1 MKGWTSCLAGLSL
14 LLVAFAARADD
25 SAPGETS
32 LGTLTEAETTR
43 LGTIAGGR
51 CVLNRMSA
59 FGYER
64 KF

>member
-14 LLVAFAARADD
+14 LLVAFAARGDV
-25 SAPGETS
+25 SPPGETS

-51 CVLNRMSA
+51 CVLN
-59 FGYER
+59 
-64 KF
+64 